1 MLDQARFDYCDI
13 SDEEQGSLSTVRYES
28 VSMFRSLLF
37 VWLTASIF
45 VLFAPRMGCNLPPT
59 PRRTS

>member
-1 MLDQARFDYCDI
+1 MLDQARFDCCEI
-13 SDEEQGSLSTVRYES
+13 SDEEQGSLSTVRYECFD
-28 VSMFRSLLF
+28 VSIIVVRL
-37 VWLTASIF
+37 LTASIF